1 MTEGTQ
7 RIIAEILAIPRG
19 RVSSYSDIARRAG
32 FQNGARQVVRALH
45 SQSEK
50 YKLPWHRVIKAD
62 GSIALEGEGKA
73 LQITLLKSE
82 GVKVSAE
89 GKVDLAKYG
98 NLNLGCPQIFTP
110 Y

>member
-7 RIIAEILAIPRG
+7 RIITEILAIPRG
-19 RVSSYSDIARRAG
+19 RVSSYGDIARRAG

-50 YKLPWHRVIKAD
+50 YNLPWYRVIRAD
-62 GSIALEGEGKA
+62 GFIALEGEGRA
-73 LQITLLKSE
+73 LQIKLLKRE
-82 GVKVSAE
+82 GVKVSSA

-98 NLNLGCPQIFTP
+98 AKYHTR
-110 Y
+110 

>member
-7 RIIAEILAIPRG
+7 RIIAEILAIPKG
-19 RVSSYSDIARRAG
+19 RVSSYGDIARRAG

-50 YKLPWHRVIKAD
+50 YDLPWYRVLRSD
-62 GSIALEGEGKA
+62 GFIALDGEGKA
-73 LQITLLKSE
+73 LQIKLLKSE

-98 NLNLGCPQIFTP
+98 AGTIR
-110 Y
+110 